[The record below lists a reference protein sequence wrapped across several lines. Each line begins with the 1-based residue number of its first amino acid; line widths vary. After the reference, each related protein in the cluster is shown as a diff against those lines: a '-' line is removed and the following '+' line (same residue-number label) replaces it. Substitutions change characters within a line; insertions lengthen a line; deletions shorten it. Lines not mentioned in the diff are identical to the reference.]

1 MGKYPDAVTYFEK
14 AAELQDGLPYMEP
27 PYWYYP
33 VRQSL
38 GAALLK
44 AGKLDE
50 AEEQFEASL
59 KRAPANGW
67 SYYGLMEVYKAKGDA
82 QGASDA
88 EAAIAK
94 SWTGDRKLLQ
104 LPNL

>member
-1 MGKYPDAVTYFEK
+1 
-14 AAELQDGLPYMEP
+14 
-27 PYWYYP
+27 
-33 VRQSL
+33 
-38 GAALLK
+38 
-44 AGKLDE
+44 
-50 AEEQFEASL
+50 
-59 KRAPANGW
+59 
-67 SYYGLMEVYKAKGDA
+67 MEVYKAKGDA

>member
-1 MGKYPDAVTYFEK
+1 M
-14 AAELQDGLPYMEP
+14 
-27 PYWYYP
+27 
-33 VRQSL
+33 R
-38 GAALLK
+38 
-44 AGKLDE
+44 AGIPTPSPISK
-50 AEEQFEASL
+50 EQFEASL

-88 EAAIAK
+88 EAEIAK